1 MIKHHPDVNL
11 LGKFVEGEL
20 PASIAAAIAVHV
32 DMCPKC
38 KAKCEALTEEQAE
51 IAFEAALES
60 SNAPAAG
67 TLPNIMADNMT
78 DEMVGDR
85 EGLNMSM
92 FSSDEVAME
101 AMINAITANDEI
113 ELAVDSREE
122 TISVQGTKYKLPR
135 ALTNLAM
142 GKWTSIGNLAR
153 ARLALDEEPIRASL
167 LQIQPGGSVPEHT
180 HKGFELTLLLE
191 GHFKDDMGEYGPGDF
206 IMLDGTKTH
215 SPITED
221 GCLCYTVANDAQHF
235 TQGLNKLLNPIGSLI
250 Y

>member
-1 MIKHHPDVNL
+1 MIKHHPDDIM
-11 LGKFVEGEL
+11 LGKFVEGDL
-20 PASIAAAIAVHV
+20 PASIAAAVAVHV

-38 KAKCEALTEEQAE
+38 KTKCEALTEQQAE
-51 IAFEAALES
+51 HVFSSNGHVSSTQPEEGSQPHTSEHNAFETAEFGS
-60 SNAPAAG
+60 SLSIAQ
-67 TLPNIMADNMT
+67 
-78 DEMVGDR
+78 
-85 EGLNMSM
+85 
-92 FSSDEVAME
+92 
-101 AMINAITANDEI
+101 MISEITENDEI
-113 ELAVDSREE
+113 DLAVESREE
-122 TISVQGTKYKLPR
+122 TISVQGTQYKLPR

-206 IMLDGTKTH
+206 IMLDGSKTH
-215 SPITED
+215 SPITDD

>member
-1 MIKHHPDVNL
+1 MIKHHPDVTM

-51 IAFEAALES
+51 LAFES
-60 SNAPAAG
+60 VG
-67 TLPNIMADNMT
+67 TVATLKTASAKDVSYHEGSDIS
-78 DEMVGDR
+78 MVSASED
-85 EGLNMSM
+85 
-92 FSSDEVAME
+92 AME
-101 AMINAITANDEI
+101 AMISAITANDEI
-113 ELAVDSREE
+113 ELAVESREE
-122 TISVQGTKYKLPR
+122 SISVQGTKYKLPR